1 MVLSNITNNV
11 ELAHKQ
17 SRLDLLDDTT
27 LTSLPLPPPL
37 KRKNT
42 DLDNDD
48 VGNTTTEDPI
58 VLIEDYLPAAIKPRL
73 NKKKSL
79 AIFKSKFNKRLKV
92 TASSQDL
99 FVNAITTDCL
109 KHCDLCEKP
118 LYELS
123 SFIGSEN
130 QVKTKGFH
138 EFICGECVEM
148 YEQFFNEL
156 QDENGELNVSAD
168 TTISFEDGDSEN
180 QSLTFSPQKKITEF
194 AKNLQCNR
202 DVETITDGVRT
213 SSVECGAS
221 CKSKDTLLHIFQTV
235 NDKYE
240 ITNED
245 HDPAL
250 GPLVPVRAPASP
262 LKRKFSDGLLHQLNA
277 LNQIPQSLS
286 TGGTWLSSFREKLR
300 NWRFGK
306 SIK

>member
-1 MVLSNITNNV
+1 MVLSNVTNNV

-17 SRLDLLDDTT
+17 SRLDLLDETT

-48 VGNTTTEDPI
+48 VGNTTAEDPI
-58 VLIEDYLPAAIKPRL
+58 VLIEDYLPATIKPRL

-109 KHCDLCEKP
+109 KYCDLCEKP

-130 QVKTKGFH
+130 QVKTKRFH

-156 QDENGELNVSAD
+156 QDENGEFNVSAD
-168 TTISFEDGDSEN
+168 TTISLEDGDSETP
-180 QSLTFSPQKKITEF
+180 TFSPQEKIDEF
-194 AKNLQCNR
+194 ARNLQYNH
-202 DVETITDGVRT
+202 DVETITDGVGM
-213 SSVECGAS
+213 SSVKYEATD
-221 CKSKDTLLHIFQTV
+221 KSKDVLLHIFQTV

-240 ITNED
+240 IINED
-245 HDPAL
+245 HDPT
-250 GPLVPVRAPASP
+250 PVTGVNVPASP

-277 LNQIPQSLS
+277 LNQLPHALS
-286 TGGTWLSSFREKLR
+286 NGGTWLGSFREKLR
-300 NWRFGK
+300 TWRFGK